1 LRTAVRILGA
11 LLLLALLAA
20 VWVVFRTFPKMSGPV
35 RVGGHAAPVRIETDP
50 KGVPTIRASSIP
62 DALFGL
68 GYVHARDRL
77 WQLEFERRL
86 GAGRLAEILGE
97 PLVPADRF
105 LRTIGFR
112 RAAEA
117 TESRLSPSARRLLE
131 AYAAGVNAFLAADS
145 ARPIEFRLLRVAPE
159 PWTPADSLVW
169 GKMMAWDLAGNAR
182 AEIRRA
188 RFLEAVGPE
197 RTAQLLPLAGSSPTI
212 LSAAEWPGSRGA
224 PPASDATSLSLN
236 RADWPGASTGADWR
250 RLENA
255 FAPVVAL
262 GLGAGG
268 ALGSNSWVLAGS
280 RTASGKPILANDP
293 HLGLKTPSV
302 WYLVA
307 IDAPGFRATGAS
319 LPGVPGILIGH
330 NDRIAW
336 GLTSL
341 EPDVQDLF
349 VEDVDPNDASRYRHR
364 GEWKKF
370 EERRETIRVRG
381 RPDATLVVRSSVHGP
396 VVNDA
401 LAGAGALGPAVA
413 LRWAGLDP
421 DPGSTE
427 AFLAIATARNWPE
440 FLAGVEGIRASSLNV
455 VYADVEGHIGYAAGG
470 AMPIR
475 PRADGLTP
483 VPGTGEDDWTGF
495 HDPSSLPRIL
505 DPASGYL
512 VTANNR
518 VIPADPYPFG
528 RIWIEPFRAARIM
541 ERIEASDRLTPEAV
555 AAIQLDQVSLLARE
569 LNILLATTPASDETR
584 AALGRLAKWS
594 GEMAPDSIEASI
606 YAAWFVELGRMAQ
619 DELGDVPRGNV
630 RGRFLVDALRMNSD
644 WCDDVRTPA
653 VETCAAFQ
661 AASLARALDVLRGR
675 LGKDPEQWRWE
686 RLHRAVFPHDVFHE
700 VPFLRRFFDLEIG
713 QGGDGFSVNVG
724 GFAQDGSFQMSDGPG
739 YRQIVDLSEPVGGRY
754 VITTGQSGNV
764 FSRRYRNLLP
774 AWRAGRYFEIEN
786 QPAADVLVLEPG
798 GAR

>member
-1 LRTAVRILGA
+1 LRAALRILGA
-11 LLLLALLAA
+11 LLLLAVLGAA
-20 VWVVFRTFPKMSGPV
+20 WVVFRTFPKMSGSV
-35 RVGGHAAPVRIETDP
+35 RVDGHAAPVRIETDGN
-50 KGVPTIRASSIP
+50 GVPTIRARSIP
-62 DALFGL
+62 DAVFGL
-68 GYVHARDRL
+68 GYAHARDRL
-77 WQLEFERRL
+77 WQMEFERRL
-86 GAGRLAEILGE
+86 GSGRLAEILGE

-112 RAAEA
+112 AAAEA
-117 TESRLSPSARRLLE
+117 TESRLSPEARRLLE

-145 ARPIEFRLLRVAPE
+145 ARPVELRLLRVAPE

-182 AEIRRA
+182 GEIRRA
-188 RFLEAVGPE
+188 RFLEAIGAE
-197 RTAQLLPLAGSSPTI
+197 RTAQLLPRSGSSPTI
-212 LSAAEWPGSRGA
+212 LSAGEWPAGEGGAAPRSPSR
-224 PPASDATSLSLN
+224 S
-236 RADWPGASTGADWR
+236 RIRADWR
-250 RLENA
+250 RVEEA

-262 GLGAGG
+262 GFGAGG

-293 HLGLKTPSV
+293 HLGLRTPSV
-302 WYLVA
+302 WYLA
-307 IDAPGFRATGAS
+307 SIDAPGLRATGAS

-341 EPDVQDLF
+341 EPDVQDLY
-349 VEDVDPNDASRYRHR
+349 VEEVDPNDPSLYFHR
-364 GEWKKF
+364 GEWKRF

-396 VVNDA
+396 VINDA
-401 LAGAGALGPAVA
+401 LEGAGALGAAVT
-413 LRWAGLDP
+413 LRWTGLDP

-455 VYADVEGHIGYAAGG
+455 LYADVESHIGYAAGG

-483 VPGTGEDDWTGF
+483 VSGTGEDDWTGY
-495 HDPSSLPRIL
+495 HPPSSLPRVL
-505 DPASGYL
+505 DPERGYL

-528 RIWIEPFRAARIM
+528 LTWTEPFRAARIT
-541 ERIEASDRLTPEAV
+541 ERIEGGGRLTPEAV
-555 AAIQLDQVSLLARE
+555 AQIQLDRTSLLARE
-569 LNILLATTPASDETR
+569 LRELLLRTPLPEADADPDAR
-584 AALGRLAKWS
+584 AALARLAAWN
-594 GEMAPDSIEASI
+594 GEMAPESVEASI
-606 YAAWFVELGRMAQ
+606 YAAWFVELARMPQ
-619 DELGDVPRGNV
+619 DELGDVPRGAV
-630 RGRFLVDALRMNSD
+630 RGRFLLDALRTDSA

-653 VETCAAFQ
+653 VETCGALQ
-661 AASLARALDVLRGR
+661 AASLGRALEFLRGR
-675 LGKDPEQWRWE
+675 LGKDPEKWRWE

-700 VPFLRRFFDLEIG
+700 VPFLRRVFDLEIG
-713 QGGDGFSVNVG
+713 QGGDGASVNVG
-724 GFAQDGSFQMSDGPG
+724 GFAQDGSFEMSEGPG
-739 YRQIVDLSEPVGGRY
+739 YRQIVDLSEPVRGRY

-764 FSRRYRNLLP
+764 FSHRYRSLL
-774 AWRAGRYFEIEN
+774 AEWRAGRYIPIEG
-786 QPAADVLVLEPG
+786 QPAKDVLVLE
-798 GAR
+798 